1 MLAGCT
7 WVATLVDSD
16 HIPSVLIVSH
26 QLGLHLQVKCT
37 DNKCQGDEVMMR
49 LVLAM
54 HPILINIMLCFAHVT
69 TNPKVGNN
77 RSRQT
82 GVASLVGQTPLTYAG
97 ARD

>member
-16 HIPSVLIVSH
+16 HIPSKLIVSH
-26 QLGLHLQVKCT
+26 QLGLHLQVNCT

-54 HPILINIMLCFAHVT
+54 QPILISTTLCCAYAHVT
-69 TNPKVGNN
+69 TNPKVGKNK
-77 RSRQT
+77 SRQT
-82 GVASLVGQTPLTYAG
+82 GQTPPTYVG